1 MKRTLLL
8 ISVISVFAAL
18 CSAQD
23 DAAYTAAMKTVNPS
37 VGAIRAAITA
47 KDNAKVAEEANKLA
61 GTFDTVI
68 LAYWTSKKADDAIGF
83 AKAAR
88 DDAKAIAA
96 ATDSDAQTAALRT
109 LQGVC
114 GQCHTA
120 HRAGGGGQ
128 FTIK

>member
-83 AKAAR
+83 AKTAR

-114 GQCHTA
+114 G
-120 HRAGGGGQ
+120 
-128 FTIK
+128 